1 MDKPP
6 TFKFARPV
14 VVGLVGGVAS
24 GKSYVGQ
31 LLETHG
37 ALRIDADQIGHEVLQ
52 SAEVRKRLTDL
63 WGQNVLNAS
72 GEIDRAQVGK
82 LVFGDSAEATV
93 QRRQLEAIVHP
104 RIRSLAQERIAAARA
119 LPEPPLAI
127 VIDAPLLLEAGWEP
141 LCDLILFID
150 TPLDERLV
158 RATARGWTADHF
170 ADREASQLPLDEKRK
185 RATHILD
192 NSQLANVAQ
201 QVIHLW
207 QQLQRCTN
215 P

>member
-1 MDKPP
+1 MTTST

-14 VVGLVGGVAS
+14 VIGLVGGVAS
-24 GKSYVGQ
+24 GKSYAGG
-31 LLETHG
+31 LFETHG
-37 ALRIDADQIGHEVLQ
+37 ALRIDADRIGHEVLQ
-52 SAEVRKRLTDL
+52 SAEVRQRLTSL
-63 WGQNVLNAS
+63 WGSAVLNAS

-82 LVFGDSAEATV
+82 LVFGDSADAVV

-104 RIRSLAQERIAAARA
+104 RIRKVAQDRIAAVRA

-141 LCDLILFID
+141 MCDLILFVEA
-150 TPLDERLV
+150 PLEDRLA
-158 RATARGWTADHF
+158 RAATRGWTAAHF
-170 ADREASQLPLDEKRK
+170 ADREASQLSLDEKRK

-192 NSQLANVAQ
+192 NSQSANVAL
-201 QVIHLW
+201 QVKHLW
-207 QQLQRCTN
+207 QQLQTSTR